1 MSNYTKI
8 FLLFI
13 SFFLHNNLFS
23 QEQLGLRLGNYSGVS
38 GVRLN
43 PTSGVNN
50 PLGWDVNIAS
60 AGFFFANDFAFI
72 RDASVSSLFR
82 NLNNRTLGPAPE
94 TKITVPSTPKQFF
107 DFFNQPHAKF
117 ISSSLFIGLPSF
129 QLNFEGGHSFGI
141 YVEQRGA
148 LTTKQIPIV
157 ADPYQQKVPLD
168 VRYDVPQLTVTGMA
182 WQEYGLNYAYQIGGG
197 GNGGLSFGFN
207 AKILRSNQGFFVKS
221 LEGTAVTRLTKD
233 SVRVDALN
241 ASIGYTKNYFQEPLH
256 NNGFGFG
263 LDLGAQLVVG
273 TADFD
278 NRPYLF
284 RVGASLLDIGKADFN
299 YYTDVHAVT
308 LTEPVEFAIKDYQNL
323 NTNEPLGD
331 VIRRFNKKMSSRV
344 DSSGSL
350 QSNHFSLA
358 LPTALSL
365 QGDIAMTENFY
376 INGLLVQRISMTDL
390 SISRDNLL
398 AVTPRYE
405 SRWLDVSVPVAF
417 LNYRQVR
424 VGLAA
429 RLAFLTIGTDHLL
442 SFLGQKKLSGSDLY
456 IALKMNSFTLGKLGH
471 FGGFG
476 GGHRQGGKNAKCYR
490 F

>member
-1 MSNYTKI
+1 MSYYTKT
-8 FLLFI
+8 FLVFVSLFL
-13 SFFLHNNLFS
+13 SNSLFS

-43 PTSGVNN
+43 PTAGVNN

-72 RDASVSSLFR
+72 RDANVSSLFR
-82 NLNNRTLGPAPE
+82 NVNNRTLGPAPE
-94 TKITVPSTPKQFF
+94 TKITVPSTPRQFF
-107 DFFNQPHAKF
+107 DFFNQPHSKF
-117 ISSSLFIGLPSF
+117 VSSSLFIGLPSF
-129 QLNFEGGHSFGI
+129 QMNFESGHSFGI

-168 VRYDVPQLTVTGMA
+168 IRYDVPQLTVTGMA
-182 WQEYGLNYAYQIGGG
+182 WQEYGFNYAYQIGGG

-207 AKILRSNQGFFVKS
+207 AKILRSNQGFFLKN
-221 LEGTAVTRLTKD
+221 LEGTGVTRLTKD

-241 ASIGYTKNYFQEPLH
+241 ASVGYTKNYFQDPLH

-273 TADFD
+273 TGDFD

-299 YYTDVHAVT
+299 YFIDVHAVS
-308 LTEPVEFAIKDYQNL
+308 LTEPVEFAIKDYHNL
-323 NTNEPLGD
+323 NINEPFGD
-331 VIRRFNKKMSSRV
+331 AIQRFNKKMSSRV
-344 DSSGSL
+344 DSSVHGH
-350 QSNHFSLA
+350 QFSLA

-365 QGDIAMTENFY
+365 QGDIAVTENFY
-376 INGLLVQRISMTDL
+376 VNGLLIQRISMTDL

-405 SRWLDVSVPVAF
+405 SRWLDVSAPVAF

-442 SFLGQKKLSGSDLY
+442 SFLGQKRLSGSDFY
-456 IALKMNSFTLGKLGH
+456 VALKMNAFTLGKLGH
-471 FGGFG
+471 FSGFG
-476 GGHRQGGKNAKCYR
+476 GFNRRGGKNAKCYR

>member
-1 MSNYTKI
+1 MSQYTKT
-8 FLLFI
+8 FLLLI
-13 SFFLHNNLFS
+13 SFFLCNNLFS

-43 PTSGVNN
+43 PTAGVNN
-50 PLGWDVNIAS
+50 PLRWDVNITS

-72 RDASVSSLFR
+72 RNASVSSLLR
-82 NLNNRTLGPAPE
+82 NVKNRTLGPAPE
-94 TKITVPSTPKQFF
+94 TKITVPSKPTQFF

-129 QLNFEGGHSFGI
+129 QVNLEGGHSFGI

-168 VRYDVPQLTVTGMA
+168 VRYDVPKLTVTGMA
-182 WQEYGLNYAYQIGGG
+182 WQEYGFNYAYQIGGG
-197 GNGGLSFGFN
+197 NGDLSFGFN
-207 AKILRSNQGFFVKS
+207 AKILRSNQGFFLKN
-221 LEGTAVTRLTKD
+221 LEGTGVTRLTKD

-241 ASIGYTKNYFQEPLH
+241 ASVGYTRNYFQNPLH

-263 LDLGAQLVVG
+263 LDLGAQFVMG
-273 TADFD
+273 TGDFD

-299 YYTDVHAVT
+299 YFTDVHAVA
-308 LTEPVEFAIKDYQNL
+308 LTEPVEFAIKDYHNL
-323 NTNEPLGD
+323 NTNEPFGD
-331 VIRRFNKKMSSRV
+331 AIRRFNKQMSSRV

-350 QSNHFSLA
+350 QSHHFSLA
-358 LPTALSL
+358 LPSALSL

-376 INGLLVQRISMTDL
+376 VNGLVIQRINISDL

-405 SRWLDVSVPVAF
+405 SRWLDVSAPVVI

-424 VGLAA
+424 LGLAA

-456 IALKMNSFTLGKLGH
+456 VALKMNAFTLGKFGLN
-471 FGGFG
+471 GGFG
-476 GGHRQGGKNAKCYR
+476 GQGGGKNVKCYR